1 MVQKKVA
8 QVKHAREIFARLKS
22 LHHDATIELNYS
34 NPLELLIATIL
45 SAQCTDVK
53 VNEVTA
59 VLFKRFRTAEEYL
72 SEPVEAIEEIVRPTG
87 FFRQKAKNVRAAIQ
101 IIQEQHGGEVPRSM
115 ELLTKLPGVGRKTA
129 NVVLGNAF
137 SLPGLPVD
145 THVRRLSQRLGLTK
159 HDDPVDIEH
168 DLCELIEP
176 AEWCLFSHTLI
187 FHGRRICAARKP
199 ACDRCPLT
207 DLCNYYQTRSTA

>member
-8 QVKHAREIFARLKS
+8 KAKKAGEIFDRLKA
-22 LHHDATIELNYS
+22 LHHDATIELNFS

-59 VLFKRFRTAEEYL
+59 VLFKRFPTGKDYL
-72 SEPVEAIEEIVRPTG
+72 KHPVEAIEEIVRPTG
-87 FFRQKAKNVRAAIQ
+87 FFRQKAKNVRATVQ
-101 IIQEQHGGEVPRSM
+101 IIEEEYGGTVPNSM

-145 THVRRLSQRLGLTK
+145 THVRRVSQRLGLTT
-159 HDDPVDIEH
+159 HEDPVDIEH
-168 DLCELIEP
+168 ELCNLIEP

-187 FHGRRICAARKP
+187 FHGRRVCGARKP
-199 ACDRCPLT
+199 ACERCPLT
-207 DLCNYYQTRSTA
+207 ELCSYFQTRNAS

>member
-1 MVQKKVA
+1 MVQKEVT
-8 QVKHAREIFARLKS
+8 VKRKAAEIFTRLKA

-59 VLFKRFRTAEEYL
+59 VLFKRFPNARDYL
-72 SEPVEAIEEIVRPTG
+72 NEPVEAIEEIVRPTG
-87 FFRQKAKNVRAAIQ
+87 FFRQKAKNVRATVQMI
-101 IIQEQHGGEVPRSM
+101 EELHGGVVPNSM
-115 ELLTKLPGVGRKTA
+115 ELLTELPGVGRKTA

-137 SLPGLPVD
+137 RLPGLPVD
-145 THVRRLSQRLGLTK
+145 THVRRVSQRLGLTS
-159 HDDPVDIEH
+159 HEDPVEIERE
-168 DLCELIEP
+168 LCALIEP

-187 FHGRRICAARKP
+187 FHGRRVCAARKP
-199 ACDRCPLT
+199 ACERCPLT
-207 DLCNYYQTRSTA
+207 DLCSHYKSRSRA